1 MKNARI
7 PLDGGLWTILPIR
20 MAPEPSPL
28 PFRSTSM
35 SSPKGGSVSVTD
47 TPDAPLSPPG
57 SGAGIDL
64 TVGSV
69 RGHLTRLTIPTAV
82 GLSALLVT
90 SVADLVWAGMLGV
103 PELAALSFIFT
114 LVLAGMTI
122 AFGLGTGAASLV
134 ARTYGAGDRDACLRI
149 GMHALVLVTVVNL
162 VVTAAGHV
170 FADPIFARLG
180 AGGEVLR
187 MTVDLA
193 RVYLL
198 GLPFFMLTVVAGII
212 LRALGDSRPAGVWML
227 LGSLLQ
233 LVIAPLAVF
242 GLGAWNGL
250 GLSGV
255 AWAFVLSRAAILVI
269 AVPTVRRFG
278 LLRAPGPFAS
288 MRASW
293 TRVLGL
299 GTPIM
304 LANLVMPA
312 SMAFLLKL
320 LAAHGH
326 VVVAAFGI
334 ATRLQH
340 FAILVLA
347 ALAATMLSFVGQ
359 HLGARRFDRI
369 DQALRLTDRFSLFW
383 GVLCFAVFFF
393 LGDRLVALLT
403 DDPGVIGAARDYLV
417 IVALAFGG
425 MGVQLTVASCL
436 FAAGKVS
443 AQLVLALSHVVVLLV
458 PLALLFDRWWGPS
471 GIYAAVA
478 LAVVLAAA
486 VAAWWVRRTF
496 RMLEDAP
503 PETAGA

>member
-1 MKNARI
+1 M
-7 PLDGGLWTILPIR
+7 
-20 MAPEPSPL
+20 
-28 PFRSTSM
+28 
-35 SSPKGGSVSVTD
+35 TD
-47 TPDAPLSPPG
+47 TPAAPLPPPG
-57 SGAGIDL
+57 SDAGIDL

-69 RGHLTRLTIPTAV
+69 RGHLTRLTIPTAA

-103 PELAALSFIFT
+103 PELAALSFIFP
-114 LVLAGMTI
+114 LALAGMTI

-134 ARTYGAGDRDACLRI
+134 ARTYGAGDRDACTRI
-149 GMHALVLVTVVNL
+149 GMHTLVLIAAVNL
-162 VVTAAGHV
+162 VVTAAGYV
-170 FADPIFARLG
+170 FAEPIFARLG
-180 AGGEVLR
+180 AGGEILR
-187 MTVDLA
+187 MTVELA

-198 GLPFFMLTVVAGII
+198 GLPLFMLTVVAGIM

-255 AWAFVLSRAAILVI
+255 AWAFVLSRVAIFLI
-269 AVPTVRRFG
+269 AIPTVRRFG

-293 TRVLGL
+293 TQVLGL

-304 LANLVMPA
+304 LANLVGPA

-326 VVVAAFGI
+326 VVVAAFGV
-334 ATRLQH
+334 ANRLQQ
-340 FAILVLA
+340 FAILVLM
-347 ALAATMLSFVGQ
+347 ALGATMISFVGQ

-369 DQALRLTDRFSLFW
+369 GQALRLAYRFSLLW
-383 GVLCFAVFFF
+383 GVLCFAVFFL
-393 LGDRLVALLT
+393 LGDRLVALLS

-425 MGVQLTVASCL
+425 MGVQLTIASCL

-443 AQLVLALSHVVVLLV
+443 AQLVLALSHLVALLV

-478 LAVVLAAA
+478 VAVVVAAA

-496 RMLEDAP
+496 RILEDAP
-503 PETAGA
+503 SVTAGA

>member
-1 MKNARI
+1 MKAAGI
-7 PLDGGLWTILPIR
+7 PLDGGVSAILDNSEVVRPR
-20 MAPEPSPL
+20 RP
-28 PFRSTSM
+28 PFRSASM
-35 SSPKGGSVSVTD
+35 SSPKDGSVPVAD
-47 TPDAPLSPPG
+47 TPAAPLSPPG
-57 SGAGIDL
+57 SDATIDL

-69 RGHLTRLTIPTAV
+69 RGHLTRLTIPTAA
-82 GLSALLVT
+82 GASALLVT
-90 SVADLVWAGMLGV
+90 SVADIIWAGMLGV
-103 PELAALSFIFT
+103 RELAALGFIFP
-114 LVLAGMTI
+114 LALAGMTI

-149 GMHALVLVTVVNL
+149 GMHTLVLVTAVNL
-162 VVTAAGHV
+162 VVTAAGYV
-170 FADPIFARLG
+170 LVGPLFALFG
-180 AGGEVLR
+180 AGGEILR

-193 RVYLL
+193 RVFLL
-198 GLPFFMLTVVAGII
+198 GLPFFMLTVVAGIM

-242 GLGAWNGL
+242 GLGSWNGL

-255 AWAFVLSRAAILVI
+255 AWAFVLSRVTIFLVAI
-269 AVPTVRRFG
+269 PTVRRFG
-278 LLRAPGPFAS
+278 LLRAPGPFSS

-293 TRVLGL
+293 ARVVGL

-304 LANLVMPA
+304 LANLVGPA

-326 VVVAAFGI
+326 VVVAAFGV
-334 ATRLQH
+334 AVRLQH
-340 FAILVLA
+340 FAVLVLV
-347 ALAATMLSFVGQ
+347 ALSATMLSFVGQ

-369 DQALRLTDRFSLFW
+369 GQALRLAYRFSLLW
-383 GVLCFAVFFF
+383 GVLCFAVFFL
-393 LGDRLVALLT
+393 LGDRLVALLS
-403 DDPGVIGAARDYLV
+403 DDPGVIDAAREYLV

-425 MGVQLTVASCL
+425 MGVQLTIASCL

-458 PLALLFDRWWGPS
+458 PLALLFERWWGPP
-471 GIYAAVA
+471 GVYAAVA

-496 RMLEDAP
+496 RILENAP
-503 PETAGA
+503 LQAFTR